1 MSQFPLHGLTFQN
14 QGSDFDQVF
23 VALHTFIMP
32 AKIQMVTFYY
42 FWKASWFQ
50 HYFINVFATLELFF
64 ENKLLIFL
72 FSKHCMTFIS
82 HANLKDFF
90 DLPFFPGNINTNS
103 LDGTVNIRL
112 YHRTEI
118 FQNQFHCITAHSNIP
133 AKRMT

>member
-1 MSQFPLHGLTFQN
+1 MNLQLLKT
-14 QGSDFDQVF
+14 
-23 VALHTFIMP
+23 
-32 AKIQMVTFYY
+32 
-42 FWKASWFQ
+42 
-50 HYFINVFATLELFF
+50 
-64 ENKLLIFL
+64 KLLIFL